1 MGRKPQVVAL
11 AVTMLVTM
19 LGTVPAAAGA
29 EEASQLPGSETP
41 TVLVFHGPDAPPE
54 RTQAG
59 IEAVEAISAQG
70 PSDEHFDVETTD
82 DPAVFHPTELMDYNA
97 VVFLSA
103 EGAVLNDSQESA
115 LQNYIRMGGGFV
127 GVHDA
132 ALAQPESEWF
142 TGLIGAR
149 PEGGTGEVQT
159 AVVETGD
166 RVNPATRGIPLE
178 WSRRDVWF
186 NWETNPSGQVHTLA
200 RVRESSYEPGEGAE
214 GWDHP
219 ISWCRDYDGGRSFYT
234 GMGGTVSSFT
244 EESFRK
250 HLRGA
255 LLWTSR
261 LTRADCQ
268 ATIDANYV
276 AERLTEPNTP
286 GELDQIGEPHGLD
299 IADDGRVF
307 YIGRGG
313 AAPDAPVVTDWD
325 DPQVGLGQGTVHVYD
340 PATGEVSLAA
350 SLEVFGNK
358 GNGEELVKNEE
369 GLLGI
374 ALDPGFLDNN
384 WIYLHW
390 TPHSEIDRE
399 THMAER
405 RVSRFTFDPESSTLD
420 LSSEQVLLSWPV
432 QIHSC
437 CHAGGGMDFDSEGN
451 LYIATG
457 DNNSSGFSDGYSG
470 NNPEPQFEGV
480 SFADARRTAGNT
492 NNLNGKILRI
502 HPEDDGTYTIPE
514 GNLFTGEEEGGGK
527 TRPEIYVMGVRNPA
541 RIAIDP
547 ETDWLYAGWV
557 GPDASEPS
565 PVWGPAKYDTFAVIT
580 EASNQGWP
588 YCMGNNQPYRDR
600 NLPDPSQPLD
610 WYDCDNLRNESPH
623 NDGLVELPPASPNN
637 IWYSPQGG
645 APDFPRDANGVP
657 SYDLDEQT
665 LLLPWLTGG
674 GQATMNGP
682 VYRYDESADSGVQ
695 WPEYWDGKWFVGDF
709 YDGDQPR
716 HAVVMDPGTVENGGL
731 PVHAESLDRIIPAGE
746 GGIRNLMDWKFA
758 PDGSLY
764 VLDYGRGFF
773 TVDDEAALWR
783 VTYEGGPPTP
793 APADLA
799 RP

>member
-480 SFADARRTAGNT
+480 SFAIPPGSRSTPRPTGSTRAGSARTPPNPALSGDRPSTTRSPSSPRRATRAGRTAWATTSPTGTATCPTRRSRSTGTTATTSGTSPRTTTAWWSSPPPRRTTSG
-492 NNLNGKILRI
+492 
-502 HPEDDGTYTIPE
+502 
-514 GNLFTGEEEGGGK
+514 
-527 TRPEIYVMGVRNPA
+527 TRPR
-541 RIAIDP
+541 
-547 ETDWLYAGWV
+547 
-557 GPDASEPS
+557 
-565 PVWGPAKYDTFAVIT
+565 
-580 EASNQGWP
+580 
-588 YCMGNNQPYRDR
+588 
-600 NLPDPSQPLD
+600 
-610 WYDCDNLRNESPH
+610 
-623 NDGLVELPPASPNN
+623 
-637 IWYSPQGG
+637 
-645 APDFPRDANGVP
+645 
-657 SYDLDEQT
+657 
-665 LLLPWLTGG
+665 
-674 GQATMNGP
+674 
-682 VYRYDESADSGVQ
+682 
-695 WPEYWDGKWFVGDF
+695 
-709 YDGDQPR
+709 
-716 HAVVMDPGTVENGGL
+716 
-731 PVHAESLDRIIPAGE
+731 
-746 GGIRNLMDWKFA
+746 
-758 PDGSLY
+758 
-764 VLDYGRGFF
+764 
-773 TVDDEAALWR
+773 AAL
-783 VTYEGGPPTP
+783 PTSRATPTACP
-793 APADLA
+793 ATTWTS
-799 RP
+799 RRCCCRG